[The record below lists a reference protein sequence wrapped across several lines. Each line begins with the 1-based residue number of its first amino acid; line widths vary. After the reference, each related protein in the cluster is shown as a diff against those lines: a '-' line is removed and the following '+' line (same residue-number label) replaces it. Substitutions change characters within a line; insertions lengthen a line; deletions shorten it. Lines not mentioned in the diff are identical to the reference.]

1 MHASSPARYHLFD
14 TSFGVCGIAWSDEGL
29 VRVQLPE
36 ANIAATAARLL
47 RIGAREGEP
56 DGAPHALQTIDTL
69 RAYLAGAPI
78 DFSPLT
84 LDMRGQT
91 PESQAIYSALRSVP
105 WGQTTTY
112 GQLAAAIGQ
121 PGAARAVGGAMAR
134 NPWPVVVACH
144 RVLTAQRGS
153 GGFSAYGGETTQ
165 RRLLMLEGVRLP
177 SAPEPHPD
185 LFE

>member
-1 MHASSPARYHLFD
+1 MRASSHPRYHLFE
-14 TSFGVCGIAWSDEGL
+14 TSFGVCGIAWTDEGI

-36 ANIAATAARLL
+36 ASVAATAARLL
-47 RIGAREGEP
+47 RLGARETEP
-56 DGAPHALQTIDTL
+56 DNAHLALQAIDAL

-84 LDMRGQT
+84 LDMRGLT
-91 PESQAIYSALRSVP
+91 TESQAIYAALRAVP

-112 GQLAAAIGQ
+112 GQLAAAIGT

-144 RVLTAQRGS
+144 RVLTAQRAS

-165 RRLLMLEGVRLP
+165 RRLLLLEGVRLP
-177 SAPEPHPD
+177 NGPEQHPD
-185 LFE
+185 LFG

>member
-1 MHASSPARYHLFD
+1 MRASSHPRYHLFE
-14 TSFGVCGIAWSDEGL
+14 TSFGVCGIAWTDEGI

-36 ANIAATAARLL
+36 ASVAATAARLL
-47 RIGAREGEP
+47 RIGARETEP
-56 DGAPHALQTIDTL
+56 DNAHLALQAIDAL

-84 LDMRGQT
+84 LDLRGLT
-91 PESQAIYSALRSVP
+91 TESQAIYAALRAVS

-112 GQLAAAIGQ
+112 GQLAAAIGT

-144 RVLTAQRGS
+144 RVLTAQRAS

-165 RRLLMLEGVRLP
+165 RRLLLLEGVRLP
-177 SAPEPHPD
+177 SDPEPHPD
-185 LFE
+185 LFG